1 MNYSRRE
8 RRELA
13 KKLGLTDPNETLG
26 KRNERVT
33 RSIEAGKQIHQQFQM
48 QVENGLRNQASE
60 REAEA
65 LASLTASHGEEEANR
80 ILANNRAVIQKRKEK
95 LAKKRTQQ

>member
-13 KKLGLTDPNETLG
+13 KRLGLTNPNESLA

-48 QVENGLRNQASE
+48 QVANSLRNQASE
-60 REAEA
+60 IEAKA
-65 LASLTASHGEEEANR
+65 LASLTESHGEAEAVR
-80 ILANNRAVIQKRKEK
+80 ILANNRAVEQKRKEK
-95 LAKKRTQQ
+95 LAKKRTQR